1 MTRCETCLVA
11 LQVADREDNNCPDCK
26 DYKDYMWFAT
36 DGFGSKMG
44 RFYDE
49 MDAREYA
56 MKYGYTVGWESV
68 EVISPAVKL
77 VTKHVED
84 NNA

>member
-1 MTRCETCLVA
+1 
-11 LQVADREDNNCPDCK
+11 
-26 DYKDYMWFAT
+26 MWFAT

-77 VTKHVED
+77 ITKHVED